1 MSSSLK
7 GLVCPTKMN
16 VRDFCWTDLRKPH
29 WDFRRTPYLI
39 CFALGPRARVSFP
52 DIPPDAFLI
61 FGQGSLPSRS
71 PGALVASPHAHLRR
85 REAMN

>member
-7 GLVCPTKMN
+7 GLVYPIRMN

-39 CFALGPRARVSFP
+39 SFALGPKAGLSFAEYP
-52 DIPPDAFLI
+52 AGRL
-61 FGQGSLPSRS
+61 
-71 PGALVASPHAHLRR
+71 
-85 REAMN
+85 